1 LHIPEIPQH
10 PATVPPSRLDL
21 AGEWRLHIPDAA
33 SSADIPPPPAAFT
46 ERILLPATTETA
58 GLGPLNPERR
68 TAGLTP
74 VRRLVGP
81 VWYRRNFTVPET
93 WRGKPVRLHLER
105 TKLAAVWLDGR
116 RLGECRLLTV
126 PHEHDLGP
134 LAPGEHTIALRVDN
148 SFQPAPGDNHQ
159 VSEHTQ
165 GNWNGV
171 LGRMELR
178 ALPPVRIEHVAV
190 APDLAAR
197 ALRLRIRLSGTP
209 SIPSSGSLAIAA
221 ESCNHAGA
229 PHRPAP
235 LSVALTPA
243 IAAAGEIAVTLPLG
257 AGARLWDEFSPA
269 LYCIAV
275 HLDTPAGADERTLTT
290 GLREFRARGT
300 QFAINGRTTF
310 LRGEA
315 NCCVFPRTGH
325 PPLDVAGWRAY
336 YRVLLDHGLNHVR
349 FHSWTPPD
357 AAFTA
362 ADELGLY
369 VQTELPFWGEWNDSV
384 RTALLPEGEAIL
396 RAYGHHPSFVALTLG
411 NEHRGER
418 APMSALVTE
427 LRTLDPGRL
436 YAEGSNNFLTAPSQS
451 PADDFWITAR
461 VPDPLQPGRFA
472 NVRGCHAT
480 QDGPDGH
487 LQIGTGG
494 TRHDY
499 SASIAGIPIPVVS
512 HEIGQFSVAPDFG
525 EIPRYTG
532 VFAARN
538 LEHWRDRCAAAGLL
552 AEAPAAHRASA
563 KLAALLY
570 REEIEAALRTPG
582 FGGFQ
587 LLGLQDFPG
596 QGTALVGLFN
606 ALLASKGALTP
617 AEFRRFCAP
626 HVLLARFDRHTW
638 TTSETFTAAL
648 DLAHYGP
655 ADLPAGV
662 LTWELRTQVSD
673 VGPQLAE
680 AAWPPLQPDRCE
692 QARTLQRAG
701 NPGSSGAI
709 LATGTLA
716 THAAPAGGLRRLGE
730 LRIPLPALTTAAH
743 LELRLS
749 LTAGAESVSTAYPL
763 WLYPAISETVAGFAE
778 AGPVPIKTEASLRDQ
793 RSRLQPPL
801 LVRAFDSAT
810 QSALASGSRVLL
822 LPDAA
827 HPFANTPGGAF
838 MSDFW
843 CWTMFHNKPG
853 TLGLLIDKDHPALAG
868 FPTAE
873 HSDWQWFHLAQASQ
887 PLVLDSLPRALHPI
901 VRTNDNFER
910 CHRLGLI
917 FEAQVGPGR
926 LLVCGID
933 LPALAPQHPEARQ
946 LLASL
951 RAYAASDRFQPAVSL
966 EPATLAPVLETVSP
980 PATT

>member
-1 LHIPEIPQH
+1 MAAPI
-10 PATVPPSRLDL
+10 TVPVHASLFDL
-21 AGEWRLHIPDAA
+21 AGEWQLHFPDAA
-33 SSADIPPPPAAFT
+33 SAQENPPAAEAFT
-46 ERILLPATTETA
+46 ARIVLPATTETA
-58 GLGPLNPERR
+58 GLGPVNPERR

-81 VWYRRNFTVPET
+81 VWYRRTFTVPET

-105 TKLAAVWLDGR
+105 TKLAAVWLDGHR
-116 RLGECRLLTV
+116 VGECRLLTV

-134 LAPGEHTIALRVDN
+134 LAPGEHTLALCIDN

-159 VSEHTQ
+159 VSKHTQ

-171 LGRMELR
+171 LGRLELR
-178 ALPPVRIEHVAV
+178 TLPPVRIEHVSV
-190 APDLAAR
+190 SPDLAAR
-197 ALRLRIRLSGTP
+197 ALRLRIRLSGAP
-209 SIPSSGSLAIAA
+209 ALPSSGSLSIAA

-235 LSVALTPA
+235 LSVPLTPA
-243 IAAAGEIAVTLPLG
+243 AAATGEIAVTLPLG
-257 AGARLWDEFSPA
+257 AEPKPWDEFSPA
-269 LYCIAV
+269 LYCLALR
-275 HLDTPAGADERTLTT
+275 LDSPAGADEYAFTT

-310 LRGEA
+310 LRGEV
-315 NCCVFPRTGH
+315 NCCVFPLTGH
-325 PPLDVAGWRAY
+325 PPMDVAGWRAY

-369 VQTELPFWGEWNDSV
+369 VQTELPFWGEWDDSI
-384 RTALLPEGEAIL
+384 RTALSPEGEAIL
-396 RAYGHHPSFVALTLG
+396 RAYGHHPSLVALTLG

-418 APMSALVTE
+418 APMTALVAE
-427 LRTLDPGRL
+427 LRALDPGRL
-436 YAEGSNNFLTAPSQS
+436 LAEGANNFLTAPSQS
-451 PADDFWITAR
+451 PADDFWVTAR
-461 VPDPLQPGRFA
+461 VPDPRHPGHFA

-480 QDGPDGH
+480 PDGPDGH
-487 LQIGTGG
+487 LQVGPGG

-499 SASIAGIPIPVVS
+499 SAAIAGIQIPVVS
-512 HEIGQFSVAPDFG
+512 HEIGQFSVAPDFA
-525 EIPRYTG
+525 EIPCYTG

-538 LEHWRDRCAAAGLL
+538 LEHWRERCATARMLD
-552 AEAPAAHRASA
+552 EAPASHRATA
-563 KLAALLY
+563 QLAARLY

-596 QGTALVGLFN
+596 QGTALVGLFS
-606 ALLASKGALTP
+606 ALLESKGAIAP
-617 AEFRRFCAP
+617 AAFRRFCAP

-638 TTSETFTAAL
+638 TAGETFSSDL

-662 LTWELRTQVSD
+662 LTWELRPQVSE
-673 VGPQLAE
+673 VGSQLAE
-680 AAWPPLQPDRCE
+680 AAGTPLQPDRCE

-701 NPGSSGAI
+701 DHDSSGAI

-716 THAAPAGGLRRLGE
+716 THAAPAGGLHRLSE
-730 LRIPLPALTTAAH
+730 LRFPLPALTTAAH
-743 LELRLS
+743 FELRFT
-749 LTAGAESVSTAYPL
+749 LTAGPTTVSTTYPL
-763 WLYPAISETVAGFAE
+763 WLYPLPAA
-778 AGPVPIKTEASLRDQ
+778 ASMEG
-793 RSRLQPPL
+793 
-801 LVRAFDSAT
+801 AT
-810 QSALASGSRVLL
+810 SSTPFLTSDPAAAQAALARGSRVLL
-822 LPDAA
+822 MPDAA
-827 HPFANTPGGAF
+827 HPFAHSPGGAF

-853 TLGLLIDKDHPALAG
+853 TLALLIDKGHPALAG

-873 HSDWQWFHLAQASQ
+873 HSDWQWFHLTQASQ
-887 PLVLDSLPRALHPI
+887 PLVLDSLPHALRPI
-901 VRTNDNFER
+901 VRTIDNFER

-917 FEAQVGPGR
+917 FEAQFGPGR

-933 LPALAPQHPEARQ
+933 LPALATKHPEARQ
-946 LLASL
+946 LLSSL
-951 RAYAASDRFQPAVSL
+951 RAYVTSDRFQPTVSL
-966 EPATLAPVLETVSP
+966 DPAALATVLGTTP
-980 PATT
+980 PSASANRAH

>member
-1 LHIPEIPQH
+1 LNSLHS
-10 PATVPPSRLDL
+10 TPPPPDSLDL
-21 AGEWRLHIPDAA
+21 AGEWRLHIPDATA
-33 SSADIPPPPAAFT
+33 TTDTPPHRSRFT
-46 ERILLPATTETA
+46 ERIALPATTETA
-58 GLGPLNPERR
+58 GLGPLNSEVR

-81 VWYRRNFTVPET
+81 VWYERTFSVPDS
-93 WRGKPVRLHLER
+93 WINLHVRLHLER
-105 TKLAAVWLDGR
+105 TKLATVWLDGR
-116 RLGECRLLTV
+116 RIGESRLLAV

-134 LAPGEHTIALRVDN
+134 LAPGEHTLALCVDN

-171 LGRMELR
+171 LGRLELR

-197 ALRLRIRLSGTP
+197 TFRLRIQLSGTP
-209 SIPSSGSLAIAA
+209 SLPSSVSLAVSA
-221 ESCNHAGA
+221 ESCNHTGA
-229 PHRPAP
+229 PHRPTP
-235 LSVALTPA
+235 LTIPLTPDA
-243 IAAAGEIAVTLPLG
+243 AAAGEVTATLPLG
-257 AGARLWDEFSPA
+257 ADAQLWDEFSPA
-269 LYCIAV
+269 LYRLAV
-275 HLDTPAGADERTLTT
+275 RLVAPTGSDERILTT
-290 GLREFRARGT
+290 GLREFRASGT

-310 LRGEA
+310 LRGEV
-315 NCCVFPRTGH
+315 NCCVFPLTGH
-325 PPLDVAGWRAY
+325 PPMDVAGWRAY

-369 VQTELPFWGEWNDSV
+369 VQTELPFWGEWNDSI
-384 RTALLPEGEAIL
+384 RTALLPEAEAIL

-418 APMSALVTE
+418 APMTALVAT

-436 YAEGSNNFLTAPSQS
+436 YAEGANNFLTAPSQS
-451 PADDFWITAR
+451 PADNFWITAR
-461 VPDPLQPGRFA
+461 VPDPEKPGRFA

-480 QDGPDGH
+480 QDNPDGH
-487 LQIGTGG
+487 LQIGAGD

-499 SASIAGIPIPVVS
+499 AAAIAGIPIPVVS
-512 HEIGQFSVAPDFG
+512 HEIGQFSVAPNFD

-538 LEHWRDRCAAAGLL
+538 LEHYREKCAAAGLIE
-552 AEAPAAHRASA
+552 EAPAAHRASG
-563 KLAALLY
+563 KLVAQLY

-596 QGTALVGLFN
+596 QGTALVGLHN
-606 ALLASKGALTP
+606 ALLESKGAITP

-638 TTSETFTAAL
+638 TAGETFAAAF

-655 ADLPAGV
+655 TELPAGT
-662 LTWELRTQVSD
+662 LTWELFPI
-673 VGPQLAE
+673 VGAC
-680 AAWPPLQPDRCE
+680 LQAIPDTDRL
-692 QARTLQRAG
+692 QA
-701 NPGSSGAI
+701 GSY
-709 LATGTLA
+709 TGTIPTPSA
-716 THAAPAGGLRRLGE
+716 SAGDLRHLGE
-730 LRIPLPALTTAAH
+730 LRIPFPALTTAAH
-743 LELRLS
+743 LELRLT
-749 LTAGAESVSTAYPL
+749 LTAGSTTVSTAYPL
-763 WLYPAISETVAGFAE
+763 WRYPAPSAAAVEGA
-778 AGPVPIKTEASLRDQ
+778 AS
-793 RSRLQPPL
+793 SAPL
-801 LVRAFDSAT
+801 LTSDPAT
-810 QSALASGSRVLL
+810 ARSALASGSRVLL

-827 HPFANTPGGAF
+827 HPFAHTPGGAF

-853 TLGLLIDKDHPALAG
+853 TLGLLIDKGHPALAD

-887 PLVLDSLPRALHPI
+887 PLVLDSLPRALNPI
-901 VRTNDNFER
+901 VRTIDNFER

-933 LPALAPQHPEARQ
+933 LPSLAEKHPEARQ

-951 RAYAASDRFQPAVSL
+951 HAYVASDRFQPTVSLDPNALAAVL
-966 EPATLAPVLETVSP
+966 EPAAPPSSVIS
-980 PATT
+980 AH

>member
-1 LHIPEIPQH
+1 MSTLPQ
-10 PATVPPSRLDL
+10 PPSPSPRAIDL
-21 AGEWRLHIPDAA
+21 AGIWSVALPPALTAA
-33 SSADIPPPPAAFT
+33 DTPPATAAFT
-46 ERILLPATTETA
+46 DRIALPGTTETA
-58 GLGPLNPERR
+58 GLGPLNPEQR

-74 VRRLVGP
+74 VRRLVGA
-81 VWYRRNFTVPET
+81 VWYQRTFTVPET
-93 WRGKPVRLHLER
+93 WRGRTVRLHLER
-105 TKLAAVWLDGR
+105 TKLAAVWLDGHR
-116 RLGECRLLTV
+116 VGECRLLTA

-134 LAPGEHTIALRVDN
+134 LAPGEHTLALRVDN

-165 GNWNGV
+165 GNWNGL
-171 LGRMELR
+171 LGRLELR
-178 ALPPVRIEHVAV
+178 ALPPVRIEHVTAS
-190 APDLAAR
+190 PDLAAR

-209 SIPSSGSLAIAA
+209 VLPTSGSLAIAA

-235 LSVALTPA
+235 LAVPLTPA
-243 IAAAGEIAVTLPLG
+243 AAATGEIAVTLALG
-257 AGARLWDEFSPA
+257 AGARLWDEFAPA
-269 LYCIAV
+269 LYCLAIR
-275 HLDTPAGADERTLTT
+275 LDTPAGADEFTLVT
-290 GLREFRARGT
+290 GLREFRARDT

-310 LRGEA
+310 LRGEV

-325 PPLDVAGWRAY
+325 PPMGVAGWRDY
-336 YRVLLDHGLNHVR
+336 YRILLDHGLNHVR

-357 AAFTA
+357 AALAA

-369 VQTELPFWGEWNDSV
+369 VQTELPFWGEWNDSI
-384 RTALLPEGEAIL
+384 RTALRPEGEAVL

-418 APMSALVTE
+418 APMSALVAE
-427 LRTLDPGRL
+427 LRALDPGRL
-436 YAEGSNNFLTAPSQS
+436 YAEGANNFLTAPSQS
-451 PADDFWITAR
+451 PADDFWVTAR
-461 VPDPLQPGRFA
+461 VPDPQHPGRFA

-487 LQIGTGG
+487 LQIGPGG

-499 SASIAGIPIPVVS
+499 SAAIAGIQLPVVS
-512 HEIGQFSVAPDFG
+512 HEIGQFSVAPDFD
-525 EIPRYTG
+525 EIPRYAG

-538 LEHWRDRCAAAGLL
+538 LEHYRERCAAAGLL
-552 AEAPAAHRASA
+552 TEAPAAHRASA

-596 QGTALVGLFN
+596 QGTALVGLYN
-606 ALLASKGALTP
+606 ALFESKRALTP
-617 AEFRRFCAP
+617 AEFRQFCAP

-638 TTSETFTAAL
+638 TAGETYTADI

-655 ADLPAGV
+655 ADLPSGT
-662 LTWELRTQVSD
+662 LTWELRPQVSE
-673 VGPQLAE
+673 VGAC
-680 AAWPPLQPDRCE
+680 LQATPAKDRL
-692 QARTLQRAG
+692 QA
-701 NPGSSGAI
+701 GSC
-709 LATGTLA
+709 TGTIP
-716 THAAPAGGLRRLGE
+716 TPCTPAGGLRRL
-730 LRIPLPALTTAAH
+730 LQLQFSLPAVAGAQA
-743 LELRLS
+743 LELRLT
-749 LTAGAESVSTAYPL
+749 LTAGSTTITTAYPL
-763 WLYPAISETVAGFAE
+763 WLYPAADHLS
-778 AGPVPIKTEASLRDQ
+778 PITQHPSVVLA
-793 RSRLQPPL
+793 
-801 LVRAFDSAT
+801 RAFDSAA
-810 QSALASGSRVLL
+810 QSALARGERVLL

-827 HPFANTPGGAF
+827 HPFAHTPGGAF

-868 FPTAE
+868 FPTAA
-873 HSDWQWFHLAQASQ
+873 HSDWQWYHLTQASQ
-887 PLVLDSLPRALHPI
+887 PLVLDSLPRALRPI
-901 VRTNDNFER
+901 VRTLDNFER

-933 LPALAPQHPEARQ
+933 LPALAEKHPEARQ

-951 RAYAASDRFQPAVSL
+951 HAYAASDRFQPAVSID
-966 EPATLAPVLETVSP
+966 PATLATTLEPVSP
-980 PATT
+980 SVSGICAH

>member
-1 LHIPEIPQH
+1 MSCPFSDNTTRALYASADPLVRFIKPSAT
-10 PATVPPSRLDL
+10 PALAPAHASCPDLRLTRTAFALNSLYSPPPPPDGLDL
-21 AGEWRLHIPDAA
+21 AGEWRLHIPEATATTDT
-33 SSADIPPPPAAFT
+33 PPPRSRFT
-46 ERILLPATTETA
+46 ERIALPATTETA
-58 GLGPLNPERR
+58 GLGPLNPEVR

-81 VWYRRNFTVPET
+81 VWYERTFSVPDS
-93 WRGKPVRLHLER
+93 WSNRHVRLHLER
-105 TKLAAVWLDGR
+105 TKLATVWLDGR
-116 RLGECRLLTV
+116 RVGECRLLTV

-171 LGRMELR
+171 LGRMGLR
-178 ALPPVRIEHVAV
+178 ALPRVRIEHVAV
-190 APDLAAR
+190 TPDLAAR
-197 ALRLRIRLSGTP
+197 ALRLRIQLSGTP
-209 SIPSSGSLAIAA
+209 ALPSSVSLAVSA
-221 ESCNHAGA
+221 ESCNHTGA

-235 LSVALTPA
+235 LDIPLTPA
-243 IAAAGEIAVTLPLG
+243 AAAGGEIVATLPLG
-257 AGARLWDEFSPA
+257 PDARIWDEFSPA
-269 LYCIAV
+269 LYRLAV
-275 HLDTPAGADERTLTT
+275 RLVAPTGSDDRILTT

-310 LRGEA
+310 LRGEV

-325 PPLDVAGWRAY
+325 PPMNVAGWRAY
-336 YRVLLDHGLNHVR
+336 YRVILDHGLNHVR

-369 VQTELPFWGEWNDSV
+369 VQTELPFWGEWNDSI
-384 RTALLPEGEAIL
+384 RNALLPEGEAIL

-418 APMSALVTE
+418 APMSAIVAE
-427 LRTLDPGRL
+427 LRALDPGRL
-436 YAEGSNNFLTAPSQS
+436 YAEGANNFLTAPAQS
-451 PADDFWITAR
+451 PADDFWVTAR
-461 VPDPLQPGRFA
+461 VPDPQQPGRFA

-480 QDGPDGH
+480 PDGPDGH
-487 LQIGTGG
+487 LQVGPGG

-499 SASIAGIPIPVVS
+499 AAAIAGIQIPVVS
-512 HEIGQFSVAPDFG
+512 HEIGQFSVAPNFD

-538 LEHWRDRCAAAGLL
+538 LEHYREKCAAAGLIE
-552 AEAPAAHRASA
+552 EAPAAHCASA
-563 KLAALLY
+563 KLAARLY

-596 QGTALVGLFN
+596 QGTALVGLHN
-606 ALLASKGALTP
+606 ALLASKGAITP

-626 HVLLARFDRHTW
+626 HVLLARIDRHTW
-638 TTSETFTAAL
+638 TAGETFAADL

-655 ADLPAGV
+655 TDLPAGRLRWSLIATATNTALV
-662 LTWELRTQVSD
+662 CGFLTTPV
-673 VGPQLAE
+673 
-680 AAWPPLQPDRCE
+680 AA
-692 QARTLQRAG
+692 
-701 NPGSSGAI
+701 
-709 LATGTLA
+709 
-716 THAAPAGGLRRLGE
+716 AGGLRHLLQ
-730 LRIPLPALTTAAH
+730 LRFPLPATTAAQEV
-743 LELRLS
+743 ELRLTLS
-749 LTAGAESVSTAYPL
+749 AGIESVSTASPL
-763 WLYPAISETVAGFAE
+763 WLYPATPSPFTPPPSV
-778 AGPVPIKTEASLRDQ
+778 VLVRSSSLASLA
-793 RSRLQPPL
+793 SSL
-801 LVRAFDSAT
+801 S
-810 QSALASGSRVLL
+810 SGSRVLL
-822 LPDAA
+822 MPDAA
-827 HPFANTPGGAF
+827 HPFAHTPGGAF

-868 FPTAE
+868 FPTAA

-887 PLVLDSLPRALHPI
+887 PLVLDSLPRAINPI
-901 VRTNDNFER
+901 VRTIDNFER

-933 LPALAPQHPEARQ
+933 LPALAPKHPEARQ
-946 LLASL
+946 LLVSL
-951 RAYAASDRFQPAVSL
+951 HTYLASDRFHPAVSIA
-966 EPATLAPVLETVSP
+966 PAALAAVLETVSP

>member
-1 LHIPEIPQH
+1 VIQQQ
-10 PATVPPSRLDL
+10 PSSNPSNRLDL
-21 AGEWRLHIPDAA
+21 AGEWRLHIPETAA
-33 SSADIPPPPAAFT
+33 SPAVPPAHAAFA
-46 ERILLPATTETA
+46 ERISLPATTETA
-58 GLGPLNPERR
+58 GIGPLNTGRR

-74 VRRLVGP
+74 VRHLVGP
-81 VWYRRNFTVPET
+81 VWYERTFTVPDS
-93 WRGKPVRLHLER
+93 WHGKPVRLHLER
-105 TKLAAVWLDGR
+105 TKLATVWLDGR
-116 RLGECRLLTV
+116 RVGEGHLLTV

-134 LAPGEHTIALRVDN
+134 LAPGEHTLALCVDN
-148 SFQPAPGDNHQ
+148 SYQPAPGDNHQ

-165 GNWNGV
+165 GNWNGI
-171 LGRMELR
+171 LGRLELR
-178 ALPPVRIEHVAV
+178 ARPAVRIEHVAV

-197 ALRLRIRLSGTP
+197 ALRLRIRLSGTTQL
-209 SIPSSGSLAIAA
+209 PSSGSIAIAA

-235 LSVALTPA
+235 VSIPLTPA
-243 IAAAGEIAVTLPLG
+243 AAATGKIVATFPLG
-257 AGARLWDEFSPA
+257 ADAHLWDEFAPA
-269 LYCIAV
+269 LYCLALR
-275 HLDTPAGADERTLTT
+275 LDTPASSDEFALTT

-310 LRGEA
+310 LRGEV
-315 NCCVFPRTGH
+315 NCCVFPLTGH

-336 YRVLLDHGLNHVR
+336 YRVLLGHGLNHVR

-369 VQTELPFWGEWNDSV
+369 VQTELPFWGEWNDSI
-384 RTALLPEGEAIL
+384 RTTLRPEGEALL

-418 APMSALVTE
+418 TPMSSLVAE
-427 LRTLDPGRL
+427 LRALDPGRL

-461 VPDPLQPGRFA
+461 VPDPQKPGRFA

-487 LQIGTGG
+487 LQIGAGG

-499 SASIAGIPIPVVS
+499 AAAIAGIQIPVVS
-512 HEIGQFSVAPDFG
+512 HEIGQFSVAPNFD

-538 LEHWRDRCAAAGLL
+538 LEHWRERCAAAGLL
-552 AEAPAAHRASA
+552 ADEPAAHRASA

-596 QGTALVGLFN
+596 QGTALVGLLN
-606 ALLASKGALTP
+606 AFLESKGSITP

-626 HVLLARFDRHTW
+626 HVLLSRFDRHTW
-638 TTSETFTAAL
+638 TAGETFVADI

-655 ADLPAGV
+655 ADLPAGRLQWSLFSTTTSTALV
-662 LTWELRTQVSD
+662 CGILTTPVT
-673 VGPQLAE
+673 A
-680 AAWPPLQPDRCE
+680 
-692 QARTLQRAG
+692 
-701 NPGSSGAI
+701 
-709 LATGTLA
+709 
-716 THAAPAGGLRRLGE
+716 AGGLRHLLQ
-730 LRIPLPALTTAAH
+730 LRFPFPATTASQAV
-743 LELRLS
+743 ELRLTLS
-749 LTAGAESVSTAYPL
+749 AGVESVSSSYPL
-763 WLYPAISETVAGFAE
+763 WLYPAPS
-778 AGPVPIKTEASLRDQ
+778 ASSLEGTPTSSSLAKRTG
-793 RSRLQPPL
+793 
-801 LVRAFDSAT
+801 SAPFLT
-810 QSALASGSRVLL
+810 SDPAAAKSALAHGERVLL

-827 HPFANTPGGAF
+827 HPFAHTPGGAF

-901 VRTNDNFER
+901 VRTVDNFER

-933 LPALAPQHPEARQ
+933 LPALAEQHPEARQ

-951 RAYAASDRFQPAVSL
+951 RAYVASDRFHPSVAL
-966 EPATLAPVLETVSP
+966 DPTALATVLETAS
-980 PATT
+980 ARTST

>member
-1 LHIPEIPQH
+1 VILQQPTSAAPDRLALADEWQLHIPAPTS
-10 PATVPPSRLDL
+10 PAPT
-21 AGEWRLHIPDAA
+21 
-33 SSADIPPPPAAFT
+33 PPPAAAFT
-46 ERILLPATTETA
+46 ERISLPSTTETA

-81 VWYRRNFTVPET
+81 AWYRRAFTVPET

-105 TKLAAVWLDGR
+105 TKLAVVWLDGR
-116 RLGECRLLTV
+116 RVGEGRLLTV

-134 LAPGEHTIALRVDN
+134 LSPGEHTLTIRVDN
-148 SFQPAPGDNHQ
+148 SFQPSPGDNHQ

-165 GNWNGV
+165 GNWNGI
-171 LGRMELR
+171 LGRLELR
-178 ALPPVRIEHVAV
+178 PLPSVRIEHVAV
-190 APDLAAR
+190 VPDLAAR
-197 ALRLRIRLSGTP
+197 ALHLRIRLSGTP
-209 SIPSSGSLAIAA
+209 AISTSGSLAIAA

-229 PHRPAP
+229 PHRPTP
-235 LSVALTPA
+235 VSVPLTPA
-243 IAAAGEIAVTLPLG
+243 IAAAGELAVTLPLG
-257 AGARLWDEFSPA
+257 AVARLWDEFSPA
-269 LYCIAV
+269 LYCLALR
-275 HLDTPAGADERTLTT
+275 LDTPAGSDEFTLTT

-310 LRGEA
+310 LRGEV
-315 NCCVFPRTGH
+315 NCCVFPLTGH
-325 PPLDVAGWRAY
+325 PPLNVAGWRAY
-336 YRVLLDHGLNHVR
+336 FRVLRDHGLNNVR
-349 FHSWTPPD
+349 FHSWTPPE

-362 ADELGLY
+362 ADEFGLY
-369 VQTELPFWGEWNDSV
+369 VQTELPFWGEWNDSI
-384 RTALLPEGEAIL
+384 RTALRPEGEAIL
-396 RAYGHHPSFVALTLG
+396 RTYGHHPSFVALTLG

-418 APMSALVTE
+418 APMSALVAE
-427 LRTLDPGRL
+427 LRALDPSRL
-436 YAEGSNNFLTAPSQS
+436 YAEGSNNFLTAPAQS

-461 VPDPLQPGRFA
+461 VPDPRQPGRFA

-487 LQIGTGG
+487 LQIGAGG

-499 SASIAGIPIPVVS
+499 SASIAGIQIPVVS
-512 HEIGQFSVAPDFG
+512 HEIGQFSVAPDFD
-525 EIPRYTG
+525 EIARYTG

-538 LEHWRDRCAAAGLL
+538 LEHYREKCAAAGLL
-552 AEAPAAHRASA
+552 ADAPAAHRASA

-596 QGTALVGLFN
+596 QGTALVGLYN
-606 ALLASKGALTP
+606 ALLESKGALAP
-617 AEFRRFCAP
+617 AEFRQFCAP

-638 TTSETFTAAL
+638 AAGENFEADI

-655 ADLPAGV
+655 ADLPAGHLHWSV
-662 LTWELRTQVSD
+662 VS
-673 VGPQLAE
+673 
-680 AAWPPLQPDRCE
+680 
-692 QARTLQRAG
+692 
-701 NPGSSGAI
+701 
-709 LATGTLA
+709 TGTKTALVCGNL
-716 THAAPAGGLRRLGE
+716 TTPASVTGGLRHLLQ
-730 LRIPLPALTTAAH
+730 LRFPLPASTSAQSV
-743 LELRLS
+743 ELRLS
-749 LTAGAESVSTAYPL
+749 LTAGAESISASYPL
-763 WLYPAISETVAGFAE
+763 WLYPAT
-778 AGPVPIKTEASLRDQ
+778 PVPSPSTHSPSPVLA
-793 RSRLQPPL
+793 
-801 LVRAFDSAT
+801 RAFDSAA
-810 QSALASGSRVLL
+810 QSALARGNRVLL
-822 LPDAA
+822 LPEAA
-827 HPFANTPGGAF
+827 HPFAHSPGGAF

-853 TLGLLIDKDHPALAG
+853 TLGLLIDHEHPAFAG

-887 PLVLDSLPRALHPI
+887 PIVLDSLPSSLRPI
-901 VRTNDNFER
+901 IRTLDNFER

-933 LPALAPQHPEARQ
+933 LPALAEKHPEARQ

-951 RAYAASDRFQPAVSL
+951 RAYVASDRFHPTVALDPTVL
-966 EPATLAPVLETVSP
+966 TTILETTVPSIS
-980 PATT
+980 AISVH

>member
-1 LHIPEIPQH
+1 MGFSVPTVPQPC
-10 PATVPPSRLDL
+10 PATPLRLDL
-21 AGEWRLHIPDAA
+21 SGEWRIRLPVASSTDAAPPAPDAGEGT
-33 SSADIPPPPAAFT
+33 IH
-46 ERILLPATTETA
+46 LPATTETA
-58 GLGPLNPERR
+58 ALGAANPEAR

-81 VWYRRNFTVPET
+81 VWYQRSFTVPEA
-93 WRGKPVRLHLER
+93 WRGHTVRLHLER
-105 TKLAAVWLDGR
+105 TKRAAVHLDGR
-116 RLGECRLLTV
+116 QIGESRLLTV
-126 PHEHDLGP
+126 PHEHDLDP
-134 LAPGEHTIALRVDN
+134 LAPGEHTLALRVDN
-148 SFQPAPGDNHQ
+148 AFQPAPGDNHQ

-171 LGRMELR
+171 LGRMEIR

-190 APDLAAR
+190 APDLATR
-197 ALRLRIRLSGTP
+197 TLRLRLRLAGTSTLP
-209 SIPSSGSLAIAA
+209 ATGSLTVSA
-221 ESCNHAGA
+221 ESCNHSGP
-229 PHRPAP
+229 PHRPASLTVP
-235 LSVALTPA
+235 LPPATTTTSDEIALTY
-243 IAAAGEIAVTLPLG
+243 PLG
-257 AGARLWDEFSPA
+257 ADARLWDEFTPA
-269 LYCIAV
+269 LYRL
-275 HLDTPAGADERTLTT
+275 HLRLGSPAGVDEFTLTT

-310 LRGEA
+310 LRGEV
-315 NCCVFPRTGH
+315 NCCVFPLTGH

-336 YRVLLDHGLNHVR
+336 YGVLLAHGLNHVR

-369 VQTELPFWGEWNDSV
+369 VQTELPFWGEWNDSI
-384 RTALLPEGEAIL
+384 RTALLPEAEAVL

-418 APMSALVTE
+418 APMTALVAG

-436 YAEGSNNFLTAPSQS
+436 YAEGANNFLTAPSQS
-451 PADDFWITAR
+451 PADDLWITAR
-461 VPDPLQPGRFA
+461 VPDSAHPGRFA

-480 QDGPDGH
+480 PDGPDGH

-499 SASIAGIPIPVVS
+499 SAAIAGIRIPVVS
-512 HEIGQFSVAPDFG
+512 HEIGQFSVAPNFD

-538 LEHWRDRCAAAGLL
+538 LEHYREKCAAAGLL
-552 AEAPAAHRASA
+552 DEAPAAHRASG
-563 KLAALLY
+563 KLVARLY

-596 QGTALVGLFN
+596 QGTALVGLYN
-606 ALLASKGALTP
+606 ALLESKGALTP

-638 TTSETFTAAL
+638 TAGSTFIADV

-655 ADLPAGV
+655 VDLPAG
-662 LTWELRTQVSD
+662 R
-673 VGPQLAE
+673 
-680 AAWPPLQPDRCE
+680 LQWSVE
-692 QARTLQRAG
+692 
-701 NPGSSGAI
+701 S
-709 LATGTLA
+709 LATNTALVCGV
-716 THAAPAGGLRRLGE
+716 HPVPAASAGGLRRLHP
-730 LRIPLPALTTAAH
+730 LRFPLPATTIAQAV
-743 LELRLS
+743 ELRLT
-749 LTAGAESVSTAYPL
+749 LTAGSTTVSTAYPL
-763 WLYPAISETVAGFAE
+763 WLYPASPETGAGL
-778 AGPVPIKTEASLRDQ
+778 GDP
-793 RSRLQPPL
+793 RSRIQPPL
-801 LVRAFDSAT
+801 LARTFDCAA
-810 QSALASGSRVLL
+810 QSALAAGERVLL

-827 HPFANTPGGAF
+827 HPFAHTPGGAF

-843 CWTMFHNKPG
+843 CWPMFHSRPG
-853 TLGLLIDKDHPALAG
+853 TLGLLIDREHPALAA
-868 FPTAE
+868 FPTAD
-873 HSDWQWFHLAQASQ
+873 HADWQWFHLAQASQ
-887 PLVLDSLPRALHPI
+887 PLVLDSLPRAVRPI
-901 VRTNDNFER
+901 VRTIDNFER
-910 CHRLGLI
+910 CYRLGLI

-933 LPALAPQHPEARQ
+933 LPALAEQHPEARA

-951 RAYAASDRFQPAVSL
+951 FAYLQAERLKPAVAI
-966 EPATLAPVLETVSP
+966 EPHALAAILSSAVR
-980 PATT
+980 PA

>member
-1 LHIPEIPQH
+1 MHIPEIPQH

-21 AGEWRLHIPDAA
+21 AGEWRLHIPDA
-33 SSADIPPPPAAFT
+33 SAAADTPPPPAAFT
-46 ERILLPATTETA
+46 AHIALPATTETA

-81 VWYRRNFTVPET
+81 VWYERTFTVPET
-93 WRGKPVRLHLER
+93 WRGRAVRLHLER
-105 TKLAAVWLDGR
+105 TKLAAVWLDSR
-116 RLGECRLLTV
+116 RVGDGRLLTV

-134 LAPGEHTIALRVDN
+134 LAPGEHTLDIRVDN
-148 SFQPAPGDNHQ
+148 SFQPAPGDNHE

-171 LGRMELR
+171 LGRLELR

-197 ALRLRIRLSGTP
+197 ALRLRIRLSDTP
-209 SIPSSGSLAIAA
+209 ALPAAGSLAIAA
-221 ESCNHAGA
+221 ESCNHAGT

-235 LSVALTPA
+235 VSVPLTPA
-243 IAAAGEIAVTLPLG
+243 IATAGEVAVMLQLG
-257 AGARLWDEFSPA
+257 PDAKLWDEFSPA
-269 LYCIAV
+269 LYRLA
-275 HLDTPAGADERTLTT
+275 LRLETPAGSDEFTLTT

-310 LRGEA
+310 LRGEV
-315 NCCVFPRTGH
+315 NCCVFPLTGH
-325 PPLDVAGWRAY
+325 PPMDVAGWRAY

-349 FHSWTPPD
+349 FHSWTPPE

-369 VQTELPFWGEWNDSV
+369 VQTELPFWGEWNDSI

-396 RAYGHHPSFVALTLG
+396 RAFGNHPSFVALTLG

-418 APMSALVTE
+418 APMSAFVAK
-427 LRTLDPGRL
+427 LRALDPGRL
-436 YAEGSNNFLTAPSQS
+436 YAEGSNNFLTAPALS
-451 PADDFWITAR
+451 PADDFWVTAR
-461 VPDPLQPGRFA
+461 VPDPQQPGRFA

-487 LQIGTGG
+487 LQIGAGG

-499 SASIAGIPIPVVS
+499 SAAIAGIPIPVVS
-512 HEIGQFSVAPDFG
+512 HEIGQFSVAPDFD
-525 EIPRYTG
+525 EIARYTG

-552 AEAPAAHRASA
+552 ADAPAAHRASA
-563 KLAALLY
+563 KLAARLY

-596 QGTALVGLFN
+596 QGTALVGLYN
-606 ALLASKGALTP
+606 ALFESKGAIAP

-638 TTSETFTAAL
+638 TAGENFTANI
-648 DLAHYGP
+648 DLAHFGP
-655 ADLPAGV
+655 ANLPSGRLHWSV
-662 LTWELRTQVSD
+662 VSI
-673 VGPQLAE
+673 E
-680 AAWPPLQPDRCE
+680 
-692 QARTLQRAG
+692 
-701 NPGSSGAI
+701 
-709 LATGTLA
+709 TGTALVCGNL
-716 THAAPAGGLRRLGE
+716 TAPTTAAGGLNHVDK
-730 LRIPLPALTTAAH
+730 LRFPLPATTTAQAV
-743 LELRLS
+743 ELRLS
-749 LTAGAESVSTAYPL
+749 LTAGAKSVSTTYPL
-763 WLYPAISETVAGFAE
+763 WLYPSTSTSA
-778 AGPVPIKTEASLRDQ
+778 P
-793 RSRLQPPL
+793 
-801 LVRAFDSAT
+801 DSSAAAPFQT
-810 QSALASGSRVLL
+810 SDPAAAQSALASGSRVLL

-827 HPFANTPGGAF
+827 HPFAHTPGGAF

-853 TLGLLIDKDHPALAG
+853 TLGLLIDKDHPALTG
-868 FPTAE
+868 FPTAA

-887 PLVLDSLPRALHPI
+887 PLVLDSLPRELRPI
-901 VRTNDNFER
+901 IRTIDNFER
-910 CHRLGLI
+910 CHRLGLL

-933 LPALAPQHPEARQ
+933 LPALAEKHPEARQ

-951 RAYAASDRFQPAVSL
+951 TAYAASDRFRPAVSL
-966 EPATLAPVLETVSP
+966 DPAALAAVLETAS
-980 PATT
+980 A